1 MKSWKTSIAKTIAY
15 YYAHDKNW
23 WLLTDCRNAAHSE
36 GEWVKPPPST
46 LSDDRL
52 SHKQYSSPTVHVV
65 PEATQHEA
73 AAFYLR
79 PSGPLV
85 LNEATELQDHSVLKP
100 EQRAAAPH
108 LHPLHCIKTPPPTS
122 PTTCTTTVPPVSLSS
137 STRHLLSWCCKWI
150 LLVARGEHKGRS
162 LVFLRL

>member
-1 MKSWKTSIAKTIAY
+1 M
-15 YYAHDKNW
+15 
-23 WLLTDCRNAAHSE
+23 
-36 GEWVKPPPST
+36 KPPPST

-52 SHKQYSSPTVHVV
+52 SHKQYSNPTVHVV
-65 PEATQHEA
+65 PEATKHEA

-108 LHPLHCIKTPPPTS
+108 LHPLHCIKTPRPPLPPLALPQSHPSRS
-122 PTTCTTTVPPVSLSS
+122 PLLPDTFCPDVVSGSSWWPVENTKAAHWYS
-137 STRHLLSWCCKWI
+137 
-150 LLVARGEHKGRS
+150 
-162 LVFLRL
+162 